1 MAGDFTDGINFSNY
15 LSSFWFQMFSDP
27 EMVIGIGDAYARQL
41 SQHYQDFAE
50 TVNSVS
56 VRDIDPFHTELV
68 YPIFIRQSE
77 FSVGIRPLKFGD
89 NAVFGPQPAGRTF
102 KEGAT
107 LDFGRKAALAP
118 VFYADLPDDLV
129 DAGTTILNRL
139 HNPSVILINGLDYVF
154 QDGVIVFKEDIFNN
168 DLIAK
173 RTAATGDGSA
183 DSEIVLW
190 ATNVHIEKLQLYRSF
205 GHLFF
210 GKSVKGPALKAALKS
225 IFALYSGG
233 PSIARLDSFVAVACG
248 FPVTAEASETVMS
261 IERLGT
267 AQIVITDK
275 AAYSV
280 TPSLTLRDSVIVG
293 ATLTAG
299 SPLTTATEVIDRVS
313 SPLWWNSIDGIT
325 VDKGLMLAGVP
336 PLGFLNQE
344 YPVTLDGTIS
354 VNGVSRQLC
363 RFYLAGTE
371 SGIEAFWD
379 KTKELGIASDEFLAE
394 ILWTGANLVDG
405 NGDPDYNQD
414 LYVNPMQI
422 LNDLI
427 GDSLIIVKINEDVT
441 SDVASMLRLLRQTIP
456 SFCTIIVL
464 ININIEDSYSLVS
477 DSETAVEISQLE
489 FVDGRSLFINDTA
502 SFDAATQGFWENQDS
517 ETGELLTKTPEAIS
531 LGISPSI
538 LVDTVDLGGASVY
551 AESVTARLEPTC

>member
-1 MAGDFTDGINFSNY
+1 
-15 LSSFWFQMFSDP
+15 
-27 EMVIGIGDAYARQL
+27 
-41 SQHYQDFAE
+41 
-50 TVNSVS
+50 
-56 VRDIDPFHTELV
+56 
-68 YPIFIRQSE
+68 
-77 FSVGIRPLKFGD
+77 
-89 NAVFGPQPAGRTF
+89 
-102 KEGAT
+102 
-107 LDFGRKAALAP
+107 
-118 VFYADLPDDLV
+118 
-129 DAGTTILNRL
+129 
-139 HNPSVILINGLDYVF
+139 
-154 QDGVIVFKEDIFNN
+154 
-168 DLIAK
+168 
-173 RTAATGDGSA
+173 
-183 DSEIVLW
+183 
-190 ATNVHIEKLQLYRSF
+190 
-205 GHLFF
+205 
-210 GKSVKGPALKAALKS
+210 
-225 IFALYSGG
+225 
-233 PSIARLDSFVAVACG
+233 
-248 FPVTAEASETVMS
+248 
-261 IERLGT
+261 
-267 AQIVITDK
+267 
-275 AAYSV
+275 
-280 TPSLTLRDSVIVG
+280 
-293 ATLTAG
+293 
-299 SPLTTATEVIDRVS
+299 
-313 SPLWWNSIDGIT
+313 
-325 VDKGLMLAGVP
+325 MLAGVP

-354 VNGVSRQLC
+354 VDGVSRQLC

-464 ININIEDSYSLVS
+464 ININIEDSYSLVL